1 MADTISRTH
10 PDTTERVPEQ
20 QEQRR
25 SPLWSRL
32 ALAGITLIA
41 IFMDFYQLGRNGFGS
56 YYPPA
61 VRSMMDNW
69 HNFFFAA
76 YDPGGFVT
84 IDKPPVGF
92 WLQVASAKIFGFN
105 PWSILVPQA
114 LAGVLSVLLL
124 YYLVRRHFG
133 VTAGLLAALAL
144 AVFPIS
150 VVTNRN
156 ITIDSTL
163 TLTLLIG
170 AWAVLRA
177 AETGKLRWLL
187 LSAFIVGVG
196 FNIKMLEAYLVVP
209 AYAVLYLVAAP
220 RSIWKRIGHLALA
233 GLLLIAI
240 SLSWVVAVDLTPA
253 SQRPYV
259 DSTQDNSEI
268 SLALGYNG
276 IDRLLRGFGP
286 FGGGFRGGNRA
297 RPPASTS
304 GNTTPRF
311 TNPGASGQPNNG
323 SRGNVTR
330 QQQPPGGGFGGIFD
344 TGSPSPLRLF
354 EVSLGSQAGWL
365 LPLALLGMIALALSA
380 AERFIALR
388 RSVERDDGAIN
399 RSAAHNEAPFRSI
412 RRSPEFQSLVFWGMW
427 LLTMGVFFSVAGFF
441 HQYYMTVMAPAIA
454 ALFGIGLVTMW
465 QDYRSGDWR
474 GWLLPLALIATV
486 AEQVYL
492 LSFYPAWGR
501 WMIPLI
507 VALGAAAVGILV
519 GARIVEL
526 LRRRPAEGE
535 QGGTGLLAARG
546 TPLAARGIPL
556 RVALGIGVLALMIA
570 PVVWSITPIL
580 LSREADTLVAGPPQA
595 GSGGGGFIFN
605 INGRTFT
612 GTIPG
617 NGARDENTANAN
629 AKLISYLEANQGN
642 AKFLVAV
649 PSSQGIA
656 DQLIIAT
663 NKPVMSMG
671 GFSGSDPILTTSQ
684 LASLVKQGAVRFFLL
699 PARVQLPQQIL
710 DQLPQQVRNSLRN
723 GRGSGP
729 GGFGQSAQLTTW
741 VTQHCKVVPASLWQS
756 STGSAS
762 SGGGFGPGGGGQQLY
777 DCAPAR

>member
-1 MADTISRTH
+1 MADTISRT
-10 PDTTERVPEQ
+10 PTDATERAPEQ

-32 ALAGITLIA
+32 ALVGITLIA

-92 WLQVASAKIFGFN
+92 WLEVASAKIFGFN
-105 PWSILVPQA
+105 TWSILVPQA

-133 VTAGLLAALAL
+133 ITAGLLAALAL

-156 ITIDSTL
+156 ETIDSTL

-268 SLALGYNG
+268 SLAIGYNG

-286 FGGGFRGGNRA
+286 FGGGGFRGGNRA
-297 RPPASTS
+297 RPPANASS
-304 GNTTPRF
+304 NTTSRF
-311 TNPGASGQPNNG
+311 SNPGTPGQPNNG

-365 LPLALLGMIALALSA
+365 LPLALLGILALAISIG
-380 AERFIALR
+380 ERYIVLR
-388 RSVERDDGAIN
+388 RHGESVDGAIN
-399 RSAAHNEAPFRSI
+399 RATTHNAGPFRSI
-412 RRSPEFQSLVFWGMW
+412 QRNPEFQSLVFWGMW
-427 LLTMGVFFSVAGFF
+427 LLTTGAFFSVASFF

-465 QDYRSGDWR
+465 KDYRSGGWR

-507 VALGAAAVGILV
+507 VALSAVAIGILV
-519 GARIVEL
+519 GARIARIAPRLRERALNIRFL
-526 LRRRPAEGE
+526 LPA
-535 QGGTGLLAARG
+535 LS
-546 TPLAARGIPL
+546 
-556 RVALGIGVLALMIA
+556 IGVLTLMIA
-570 PVVWSITPIL
+570 PAVWSITPIL

-595 GSGGGGFIFN
+595 GGNGGGFILN

-617 NGARDENTANAN
+617 NGGRDENNANAN
-629 AKLISYLEANQGN
+629 AKLINYLEANQGK

-684 LASLVKQGAVRFFLL
+684 LAALVKQGTVRFFLL
-699 PARVQLPQQIL
+699 PARMQLPQQIL
-710 DQLPQQVRNSLRN
+710 DQLPQQIRNRLRN
-723 GRGSGP
+723 GGGFGP

-756 STGSAS
+756 PTS
-762 SGGGFGPGGGGQQLY
+762 SSSSGGFGPGGGSQQLY